1 MTKYRADALRTRAP
15 ESRIKQIVPRRLLRR
30 IAAVWIVCLIV
41 GSLLPGSAKV
51 RLGTT
56 YHSSTHH
63 SRIVG
68 MKHRVIHFLAFGST
82 ALMLM
87 LLAPSR
93 RHEMRAGVGVMLLGC
108 ALEVTQFMIYSINFE
123 WWDVRDDCYGI
134 AGAFITFQIA
144 KRIC

>member
-1 MTKYRADALRTRAP
+1 MKYRVEAWLTRTP
-15 ESRIKQIVPRRLLRR
+15 ESRIKQIIPRRLLRR
-30 IAAVWIVCLIV
+30 IAAVWIVCLII

-56 YHSSTHH
+56 YHSSMHH
-63 SRIVG
+63 SRMVG
-68 MKHRVIHFLAFGST
+68 MRHRVIHFVAFGST

-93 RHEMRAGVGVMLLGC
+93 RNEIGASVRVMLLGC
-108 ALEVTQFMIYSINFE
+108 ALEVTQFIIYSINFE

-134 AGAFITFQIA
+134 AGAFVSLQIA
-144 KRIC
+144 KRIY